1 MVKLKV
7 DLVGVQFKI
16 KTAMECKWLL
26 SNSVKAICL
35 SQHKLSSVY
44 PPPAHCI
51 KTKKKTVSEV
61 LNKEKKTLMF
71 YFFIVSRLIIFNIII
86 SSITMVLNWKW
97 YNLMYNICCIWSIY
111 GHKKKKN
118 KKFWVLFLFSFYF
131 AVDLSEVISYRS
143 RFRLI
148 I

>member
-1 MVKLKV
+1 
-7 DLVGVQFKI
+7 
-16 KTAMECKWLL
+16 MECKWLL

-51 KTKKKTVSEV
+51 KTKKTKTVSEV

-97 YNLMYNICCIWSIY
+97 YNLMYNIICYIWSIY
-111 GHKKKKN
+111 GHKKKKK

-131 AVDLSEVISYRS
+131 AVDLSELISYRS